1 MNPKKRLFDSTDLLL
16 STPGTSQRR
25 NFLASVWSSPFL
37 EHSAYT
43 VHHSCVNALAISRGE
58 GRWLASGGDDK
69 RVILNEALANDDEG
83 TLGEPRASYTGAQSN
98 IFAIDFDSDCRKVYS
113 TGNDAVILCHDLE
126 TSAESTSSQSRGPSD
141 IWIDNDDSVHGLACH
156 PTNPCLFLSA
166 SSDGTLRQYD
176 SRSDTNAV
184 GILADAHE
192 MEGVAYHPLHHDLF
206 AYSGEDAHAGLVDS
220 RMAWTDTSSTRVANI
235 PRPRIA
241 REVAV
246 VNWQVNLVRK
256 AVAPRTR
263 RARPAA
269 SSVTFSPLGDL
280 VTLTLSGHLPT
291 LYTLSSPA
299 PLANFAA
306 PARPLDAAETASHF
320 PETYRNASTTK
331 HGSFG
336 GGPGARDGQ
345 GLFYAAG
352 SDDFG
357 VYIWEVPRREAL
369 EKGGTTASF
378 ATGEWPSNAAGTGY
392 LAPSRAGEPASL
404 TFPQSINTPTSV
416 LRTHRSIPNTTLYHP
431 SLPYLY
437 TCGVEKVIVRH
448 SPATSSSSRLRSR
461 SKWSFTPRIPRA
473 EPASFLSSLFG
484 AADPGE
490 EPELLPGET
499 EEARETRLRQEE
511 TAVLEYFDELIISES
526 DFEGVWRDA
535 KEGEVDGIVDEE
547 SSDDSDEGFGLDDEE
562 DEERFEGA
570 GESGTTRRIL
580 NSIAQA
586 GEEDEGEGTSD
597 TEGSQGS
604 LTLSEQAEYQSLMD
618 AWNERAGQ
626 GGSEDEAS

>member
-1 MNPKKRLFDSTDLLL
+1 MLVRRSMDHLEEAPA
-16 STPGTSQRR
+16 PGMVKGCSMQPGATTLGS
-25 NFLASVWSSPFL
+25 
-37 EHSAYT
+37 
-43 VHHSCVNALAISRGE
+43 ISGKYRVAKPSKRGE
-58 GRWLASGGDDK
+58 RPRVSPLASGPAMLQGQV
-69 RVILNEALANDDEG
+69 RPQLNRTYNL
-83 TLGEPRASYTGAQSN
+83 
-98 IFAIDFDSDCRKVYS
+98 
-113 TGNDAVILCHDLE
+113 
-126 TSAESTSSQSRGPSD
+126 TSLT
-141 IWIDNDDSVHGLACH
+141 
-156 PTNPCLFLSA
+156 
-166 SSDGTLRQYD
+166 
-176 SRSDTNAV
+176 
-184 GILADAHE
+184 
-192 MEGVAYHPLHHDLF
+192 
-206 AYSGEDAHAGLVDS
+206 
-220 RMAWTDTSSTRVANI
+220 
-235 PRPRIA
+235 
-241 REVAV
+241 
-246 VNWQVNLVRK
+246 LVRQ
-256 AVAPRTR
+256 
-263 RARPAA
+263 
-269 SSVTFSPLGDL
+269 S
-280 VTLTLSGHLPT
+280 
-291 LYTLSSPA
+291 
-299 PLANFAA
+299 
-306 PARPLDAAETASHF
+306 E
-320 PETYRNASTTK
+320 
-331 HGSFG
+331 
-336 GGPGARDGQ
+336 
-345 GLFYAAG
+345 
-352 SDDFG
+352 
-357 VYIWEVPRREAL
+357 
-369 EKGGTTASF
+369 
-378 ATGEWPSNAAGTGY
+378 GY

-526 DFEGVWRDA
+526 DFEGVWWDA